1 VNEQNLTPWPKGVSG
16 NPAGKLP
23 GTRSLLSKGYIADFH
38 TVWQESGIECVRRL
52 AKKSPEAFVA
62 LAGKLVP
69 NDVRVAIEQTYG
81 GLSPEDLSILV
92 AIREAIPD
100 ANSRSPTDVLQ
111 HTLHAIRQANANVI
125 EIPAETADPKTEGA
139 VSENT

>member
-16 NPAGKLP
+16 NPAGKPP

-62 LAGKLVP
+62 LSGKLVP
-69 NDVRVAIEQTYG
+69 NGVRVAIEQTYSCLG
-81 GLSPEDLSILV
+81 PEELAILQGIKV
-92 AIREAIPD
+92 YQRPILRH
-100 ANSRSPTDVLQ
+100 RRLF
-111 HTLHAIRQANANVI
+111 
-125 EIPAETADPKTEGA
+125 
-139 VSENT
+139 